1 LTSIRVARF
10 ARPSRAR
17 AMELFRSERMSL
29 ARVIVPEE
37 AARDTIERVG
47 ELGVM
52 QFQDLN
58 SDTPAFKRAY
68 STQIRRA
75 DELLRRLRYFR
86 DEARRATIAVARS
99 RRRNATGRGSGATT
113 TTDELDHVTEELE
126 RDLAQ
131 ALKNYERL
139 MRTHSE
145 LMELQLVLEKAGGI
159 FEESRADGGG
169 RGGGDVD
176 FRGTRSYD
184 DVEGGGESLLPVASV
199 GMGAATERRGE
210 MGSRSGS
217 YLEMAELDAA
227 GSSGRGGD
235 GASASSNSAAGA
247 SAVRLGFI
255 TGVILTNKVISF
267 ERILF
272 RATRGNMFLKQS
284 QILGTVVD
292 PTTGEKCEKTVCVVF
307 FAGERA
313 REKIIKICEAFNVN
327 RYPFPEDYTRQR
339 QMYAECTARLVELQS
354 TLDASTQHRDD
365 VLRKV
370 GDSLEDWIQIV
381 LREKAIYHTMSM
393 CSVDVTRKVLV
404 AQAWIPDYA
413 LSSVQTALTDANHSS
428 LASVGTIFQQI
439 ETKESPPTHFQ
450 TNKVT
455 SVFQGIV
462 DAYGVASYREVNPT
476 VFTIVTFPFLFAVMF
491 GDFGHGFLM
500 LFAALYLVMN
510 EKKLAASGLNEIIQ
524 MAFDGRYAILL
535 MSIFSIYTGLLYNEC
550 FSVPMNW
557 FGASK
562 YVCDPN
568 DPTAS
573 TTCDSAYKTGL
584 VNNGDGAYA
593 FGVDP
598 IWHGSRSELPFLN
611 SLKMKMS
618 ILMGVTQMMLGIF
631 MSFLNQVYTN
641 DKLSMYCEFFPQVIF
656 LGALFGYLSLL
667 IVIKWCTPGSTAD
680 LYHVMIYMF
689 LSPGNVDCAGEGE
702 NGGPGCP
709 ENVLFPGQAGFQN
722 FLLFLA
728 FVAVPVM
735 LFPKPYIL
743 KKRHEAS
750 RGGVRRGGVRYARLD
765 AEDDDDEAFLQASD
779 AENSSPSAEEEEEFD
794 FGEIMVHQG
803 IHTIEFVLGAV
814 SNTAS
819 YLRLWALSLAHA
831 QLSAVFW
838 DRVFMGAVASGNVVA
853 IVMGFAVWA
862 FATIGVLMLMESLS
876 AFLHALRLHWVEF
889 NNKFF
894 KGAGY
899 AFVPFTFVGLSDKS
913 DDA

>member
-1 LTSIRVARF
+1 
-10 ARPSRAR
+10 
-17 AMELFRSERMSL
+17 MELFRSERVSL

-37 AARDTIERVG
+37 AARDTIERLG
-47 ELGVM
+47 ELACA

-58 SDTPAFKRAY
+58 PDVPLFKRAY
-68 STQIRRA
+68 AAHVRRA
-75 DELLRRLRYFR
+75 EELLRRLRYF
-86 DEARRATIAVARS
+86 DEEAKRAETPVARA
-99 RRRNATGRGSGATT
+99 RTGAAGRAGRPTT
-113 TTDELDHVTEELE
+113 SADELDHATEEME
-126 RDLAQ
+126 KDLAQ
-131 ALKNYERL
+131 ALKNYDRL
-139 MRTHSE
+139 MRTHAE
-145 LMELQLVLEKAGGI
+145 LLELQLVLEKAGGM
-159 FEESRADGGG
+159 FEESRSDG
-169 RGGGDVD
+169 RGGGERGRGAGD
-176 FRGTRSYD
+176 FGASRAYD
-184 DVEGGGESLLPVASV
+184 DLEGGGGGGGETLLPAIGRGRESSSD
-199 GMGAATERRGE
+199 GMGA
-210 MGSRSGS
+210 RSSS
-217 YLEMAELDAA
+217 YLEMAELDAGRA
-227 GSSGRGGD
+227 GGSARGGGESGAEATSSG
-235 GASASSNSAAGA
+235 ANT
-247 SAVRLGFI
+247 VRLGFI

-284 QILGTVVD
+284 RILGTVLD
-292 PTTGEKCEKTVCVVF
+292 PTTGEKCEKTVIVVF

-313 REKIIKICEAFNVN
+313 RDKIIKISEAFNVN

-354 TLDASTQHRDD
+354 TLDASIAHRDE
-365 VLRKV
+365 VLLKI
-370 GDSLEDWIQIV
+370 GENLEEWAQIA
-381 LREKAIYHTMSM
+381 LREKSIYHTMGM

-413 LSSVQTALTDANHSS
+413 LSSVQNALTDANQSS

-455 SVFQGIV
+455 AVFQGIV

-491 GDFGHGFLM
+491 GDFGHGILM

-510 EKKLAASGLNEIIQ
+510 EKKLASSGLNEILQ

-568 DPTAS
+568 DNSEGCDTQS
-573 TTCDSAYKTGL
+573 TTGL

-618 ILMGVTQMMLGIF
+618 ILMGVSQMMLGIF
-631 MSFLNQVYTN
+631 MSYLNQAYTN
-641 DKLSMYCEFFPQVIF
+641 DKLSMFCEFIPQVIF

-667 IVIKWCTPGSTAD
+667 ILIKWCTPGSTAD

-709 ENVLFPGQAGFQN
+709 ENVLFPGQGAFQN

-728 FVAVPVM
+728 FVSVPVM
-735 LFPKPYIL
+735 LFPKPFIL
-743 KKRHEAS
+743 KKRHEQS
-750 RGGVRRGGVRYARLD
+750 RGGVRRGGIRYVRLD
-765 AEDDDDEAFLQASD
+765 GDDEDEEFLVSD
-779 AENSSPSAEEEEEFD
+779 AENSSPSTEDAEDEFD
-794 FGEIMVHQG
+794 FSEVMVHQG

-838 DRVFMGAVASGNVVA
+838 DRVFMGAVASGSVVA
-853 IVMGFAVWA
+853 IVVGFAVWA

-894 KGAGY
+894 KGSGY
-899 AFVPFTFVGLSDKS
+899 AFDPFSFEGLSLTSQNES
-913 DDA
+913 D